1 MSSMKRTRPS
11 WKRFPHTRPEANVQ
25 PSLDGSSAWTDL
37 SVLREAIED
46 LPWAYDSTVEE
57 VLRLR
62 TENRSLRG
70 ALAAAKAKLSEF
82 AHQFYGRKSEKNA
95 LIRLLR

>member
-1 MSSMKRTRPS
+1 M
-11 WKRFPHTRPEANVQ
+11 
-25 PSLDGSSAWTDL
+25 G
-37 SVLREAIED
+37 
-46 LPWAYDSTVEE
+46 YDSTVETG
-57 VLRLR
+57 LRLR